1 MALGISCEWCLLWK
15 QKSGFFFVYTVKPVL
30 SDHVWALK
38 KWSLNTG
45 GLLIKGSV
53 LYGCLLGRLVVVAQD
68 RWSLNTSG
76 HKTGFTVLTNLL
88 ECTCWT

>member
-1 MALGISCEWCLLWK
+1 M
-15 QKSGFFFVYTVKPVL
+15 KPVL

-45 GLLIKGSV
+45 GLLIKGPV
-53 LYGCLLGRLVVVAQD
+53 LSGCLLGLLVVVAQD

-76 HKTGFTVLTNLL
+76 HKTGFTVFGPETPPTLPKELDTMVTSSRLV
-88 ECTCWT
+88 